1 MTRNYLTRAFD
12 TLNGHVYFLLFI
24 CFCFVF
30 CLFIVFFLLDC
41 VRFLCDNYP
50 LIGEC
55 EAQGPLEDVVAYG
68 QGIPPGGSLA
78 WLPCLGQGITKQRSK
93 SAFLAEQY

>member
-1 MTRNYLTRAFD
+1 
-12 TLNGHVYFLLFI
+12 
-24 CFCFVF
+24 
-30 CLFIVFFLLDC
+30 LFIVFVVVVVYGFCSFLLDC

-55 EAQGPLEDVVAYG
+55 EAQRPLEDVVAYG
-68 QGIPPGGSLA
+68 QGIPPDGSLA
-78 WLPCLGQGITKQRSK
+78 WLPCWGQGITKQRSK